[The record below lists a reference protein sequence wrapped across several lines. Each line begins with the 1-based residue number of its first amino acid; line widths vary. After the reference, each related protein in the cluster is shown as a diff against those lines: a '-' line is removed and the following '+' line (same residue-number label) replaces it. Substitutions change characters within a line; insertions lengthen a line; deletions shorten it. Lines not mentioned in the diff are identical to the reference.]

1 MQYQYVNTQCSNCFN
16 QLRRGTRRFGPKEVI
31 CANCGEAIHLGL
43 KEWARLSTG
52 DKILQAAGEL
62 LWPSWLGMVG
72 CNGILVGIIVQFG
85 LFMFAAMP
93 LMLVGTTL
101 GLDSGLGTTIFVLA
115 YLTYPVLLIIR
126 LVRIVRESNA
136 YTHNHVLPTWGK
148 ARQKAS

>member
-1 MQYQYVNTQCSNCFN
+1 MDVRLKRVYERPERGDG
-16 QLRRGTRRFGPKEVI
+16 LRV
-31 CANCGEAIHLGL
+31 LV
-43 KEWARLSTG
+43 S
-52 DKILQAAGEL
+52 
-62 LWPSWLGMVG
+62 
-72 CNGILVGIIVQFG
+72 ILVGIIVQFG